1 MAALDLI
8 LGVARGE
15 GAGVISCRGVRQE
28 PCRGEGAA
36 IRGRGEQGGGHS
48 AQPGAAGG
56 EQLSGCI
63 SYI

>member
-1 MAALDLI
+1 M
-8 LGVARGE
+8 ARGE

-36 IRGRGEQGGGHS
+36 ISRGEQGGGDS
-48 AQPGAAGG
+48 AHLGAAGG
-56 EQLSGCI
+56 EQLSRCM